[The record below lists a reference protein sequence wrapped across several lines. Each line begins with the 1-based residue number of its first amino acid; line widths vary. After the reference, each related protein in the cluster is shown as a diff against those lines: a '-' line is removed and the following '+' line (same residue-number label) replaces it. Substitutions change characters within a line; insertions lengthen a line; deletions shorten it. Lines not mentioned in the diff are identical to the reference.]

1 MKKDIALYIHIPF
14 CKQKCFYC
22 DFPSFSQKEGLM
34 DEYIDAL
41 IKEIG
46 LRAKDYIIKTIF
58 IGGGTPSY
66 LDLKNMKKLLETIK
80 KLDLKKDLEFT
91 IECNPGTLE
100 DEKLILMKNMGVNRI
115 SMGLQTTH
123 NNLLKSIGRIHS
135 FEEFK
140 DNFKKARSI
149 GFNNINIDLMF
160 GLPNQSV
167 EEWEESLNEITKLK
181 PEHISAYS
189 LIVEEGTAFYKLYEN
204 NKLILPNEEDER
216 LMYNSTLNILKKYG
230 YNQYEI
236 SNFSFKG
243 KECKHN
249 IVYWDLDDYLG
260 LGSSSS
266 SYIDGIRYKN
276 FEDIEEYIMNIKSND
291 SAIMETYRNTME
303 DNMSEFIFMNLRK
316 KMGFSKN
323 RFKERFRKDVYSV
336 YGEIILKHKNNE
348 LIIDDGCNIYLS
360 SKGIEVSNY
369 VMADFV

>member
-1 MKKDIALYIHIPF
+1 MKKEIALYLHIPF

-22 DFPSFSQKEGLM
+22 DFPSFAQKEGLM

-41 IKEIG
+41 NKEIKIK
-46 LRAKDYIIKTIF
+46 AKDYTIKTIF

-66 LDLKNMKKLLETIK
+66 LDLKNMDKLLKEIN
-80 KLDLKKDLEFT
+80 KLDLKEELEFT
-91 IECNPGTLE
+91 MECNPGTLE
-100 DEKLILMKNMGVNRI
+100 DEKLMLMKNMRVNRI

-140 DNFKKARSI
+140 DNFEKARRI

-160 GLPNQSV
+160 GLPNQGIK
-167 EEWEESLNEITKLK
+167 EWEESLNEIVKLK

-189 LIVEEGTAFYKLYEN
+189 LIVEEGTAFYKLYEDS
-204 NKLILPNEEDER
+204 KLILPNEDDER
-216 LMYNSTLNILKKYG
+216 VMYNSTLNILKNYG

-249 IVYWDLDDYLG
+249 VVYWELDDYLG

-276 FEDIEEYIMNIKSND
+276 FEDIEEYIMNIKSKGTAVKE
-291 SAIMETYRNTME
+291 SHKNTIE
-303 DNMSEFIFMNLRK
+303 DNMSEFMFMNLRK
-316 KMGFSKN
+316 TRGFSKN
-323 RFKERFRKDVYSV
+323 NFRKRFNKDVYSV
-336 YGEIILKHKNNE
+336 YGEVILKHKNNG
-348 LIIDDGCNIYLS
+348 LIIDDECNLYLS

>member
-1 MKKDIALYIHIPF
+1 MKREIALYIHIPF

-22 DFPSFSQKEGLM
+22 DFPSFSNKEGLM

-46 LRAKDYIIKTIF
+46 LRTKDYTIKTIF

-66 LDLKNMKKLLETIK
+66 LDFKNMKKLLEAIN
-80 KLDLKKDLEFT
+80 KLELKEELEFT
-91 IECNPGTLE
+91 MECNPGTLE
-100 DEKLILMKNMGVNRI
+100 DEKLMLMKTMGINRI

-140 DNFKKARSI
+140 DNFNKARSI
-149 GFNNINIDLMF
+149 GFDNINIDLMF

-167 EEWEESLNEITKLK
+167 AEWKESLTEIAKLR

-204 NKLILPNEEDER
+204 NKLILPNEDDER
-216 LMYNSTLNILKKYG
+216 IMYNFTLNILKKYG

-236 SNFSFKG
+236 SNFSFEG

-249 IVYWDLDDYLG
+249 VVYWDLDDYLG

-276 FEDIEEYIMNIKSND
+276 VEDIEEYIMNVKYND
-291 SAIMETYRNTME
+291 TAIIETYKNTME
-303 DNMSEFIFMNLRK
+303 DNMSEFVFMNLRK
-316 KMGFSKN
+316 MSGFSKN
-323 RFKERFRKDVYSV
+323 RFKERFNKDVYSV
-336 YGEIILKHKNNE
+336 YGEAILKHKNNG
-348 LIIDDGCNIYLS
+348 LIIDDQYNIYLS